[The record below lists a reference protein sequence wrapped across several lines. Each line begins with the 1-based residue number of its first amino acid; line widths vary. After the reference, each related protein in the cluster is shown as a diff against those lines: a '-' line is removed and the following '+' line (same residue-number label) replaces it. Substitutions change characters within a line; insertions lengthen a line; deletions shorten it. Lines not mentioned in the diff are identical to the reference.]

1 MFEDLKK
8 NISQEKMIIA
18 DIKSIL
24 SGMRSDPHSKPF
36 YGSSLSSLLK
46 QLKMLNDT
54 VPDLLREHSPL
65 KKFTEKQPAKEQI
78 VRMSYVSPATKE
90 KSFVTLN
97 KKDKLEYLQKLKL
110 STDALSKINKIKKK
124 EEIKTGKEVKPNLYA
139 KYSNKYFRSYSE
151 KLAPQF
157 EGVSQDLKKGN
168 VPFLITTYLSMAL
181 MTASIAFIAGIVI
194 FIFLI
199 IINLANVIFF
209 WIPFAL
215 LGLTFTGFYLYPAGE
230 AGNVQ
235 KMINQELPFATI
247 HMAAIAGSNIEP
259 TKIFKIISSS
269 REYPFIGREIKK
281 IIIQTNVYGYD
292 LVTSLKNVALRTP
305 NKRLSELFSGLATNI
320 STGGELKTYLEKKA
334 ENFLLDY
341 KLERQRYTDLSGT
354 FMDIYISLLITA
366 PLVLMMM
373 FIVMN
378 VVGMNLGGMDIGTL
392 TFISIGAIILINII
406 FIAVINLKQPSV

>member
-1 MFEDLKK
+1 
-8 NISQEKMIIA
+8 
-18 DIKSIL
+18 
-24 SGMRSDPHSKPF
+24 
-36 YGSSLSSLLK
+36 
-46 QLKMLNDT
+46 
-54 VPDLLREHSPL
+54 
-65 KKFTEKQPAKEQI
+65 
-78 VRMSYVSPATKE
+78 
-90 KSFVTLN
+90 
-97 KKDKLEYLQKLKL
+97 
-110 STDALSKINKIKKK
+110 
-124 EEIKTGKEVKPNLYA
+124 
-139 KYSNKYFRSYSE
+139 
-151 KLAPQF
+151 
-157 EGVSQDLKKGN
+157 
-168 VPFLITTYLSMAL
+168 
-181 MTASIAFIAGIVI
+181 
-194 FIFLI
+194 
-199 IINLANVIFF
+199 
-209 WIPFAL
+209 
-215 LGLTFTGFYLYPAGE
+215 
-230 AGNVQ
+230 
-235 KMINQELPFATI
+235 
-247 HMAAIAGSNIEP
+247 MAAIAGSNIEP

-392 TFISIGAIILINII
+392 TLISVGAIILINII